1 MLQMVGQHGQAVHV
15 QQLGVA
21 YLGGHQGV
29 KAVLTGLVA
38 RQYRTTFCAFH
49 AFSVAG

>member
-21 YLGGHQGV
+21 YLGG
-29 KAVLTGLVA
+29 